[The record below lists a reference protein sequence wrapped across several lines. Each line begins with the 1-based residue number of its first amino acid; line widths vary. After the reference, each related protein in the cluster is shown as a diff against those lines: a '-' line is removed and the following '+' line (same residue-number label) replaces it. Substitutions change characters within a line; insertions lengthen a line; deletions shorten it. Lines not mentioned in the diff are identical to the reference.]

1 MPQPRGIRIMRIHV
15 LGSAAGGG
23 FPQWN
28 CNCPNCDGQ
37 RRGTIR
43 ALRRTQSSIAASGDG
58 SDWVVFNAS
67 PDILQQIQAFPAL
80 QPARRLRDTAI
91 RAIVLIDAQIDHT
104 TGLYMLRESTAPL
117 DVWCTEQ
124 VRDDLRNGNPLFD
137 ILEHYC
143 KVNWHAMPIDGSDFE
158 IAGIEHLRFAAR
170 PLHSKAPPYSP
181 HRDDPH
187 PGDNV
192 GITIRDLRTSRSA
205 FYAPGLASIE
215 PDVWREMLGADC
227 VLVDGTF
234 WTDDEMIRLGIG
246 SKTAV
251 EIGHLAQ
258 SGPAGMMEHLSHLP
272 AQTRKLLIHINNTNP
287 ILDEDSPQRAELAAR
302 NIEVCHDGLDIQL

>member
-1 MPQPRGIRIMRIHV
+1 MKIHV
-15 LGSAAGGG
+15 LGSSAGGG

-43 ALRRTQSSIAASGDG
+43 ASRRTQSSMAVSGEG
-58 SDWVVFNAS
+58 GDWVVFNAS

-80 QPARRLRDTAI
+80 QPARRLRDTGI

-104 TGLYMLRESTAPL
+104 TGLYMLRESARPL
-117 DVWCTEQ
+117 DIWCTAQ

-143 KVNWHAMPIDGSDFE
+143 KVTWHALPIDGSNFE
-158 IAGIEHLRFAAR
+158 IEGIQDLQFAAR
-170 PLHSKAPPYSP
+170 PLNSKAPPYSP

-192 GITIRDLRTSRSA
+192 GITIRDRRTSRTA
-205 FYAPGLASIE
+205 FYAPGLADIE
-215 PDVWREMLGADC
+215 PHVWREMRSADC

-234 WTDDEMIRLGIG
+234 WTHDEMIRLGVG
-246 SKTAV
+246 TKTAV
-251 EIGHLAQ
+251 EIGHLPQ
-258 SGPAGMMEHLSHLP
+258 SGPGGMIEHLSRLP

-287 ILDEDSPQRAELAAR
+287 ILDEDSPQRAELTAR